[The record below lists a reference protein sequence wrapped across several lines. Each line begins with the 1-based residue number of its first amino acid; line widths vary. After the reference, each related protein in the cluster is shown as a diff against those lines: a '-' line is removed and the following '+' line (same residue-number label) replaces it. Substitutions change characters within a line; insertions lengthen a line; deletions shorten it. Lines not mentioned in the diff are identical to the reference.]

1 MCIQLQIIW
10 EREFEVNTET
20 AKDTECFE
28 KGNNLVGPSYL
39 YGKANTMNRIQ
50 KLFQDRTEK
59 VIPFITAGYPSKDRT
74 VEMVFAAEESGA
86 AMVELGMP
94 FSDPLADGP
103 IIQEASQIAI
113 DNGVNIQWILEVTTE
128 IRKQSEIPLAL
139 MGYINPII
147 KYGTDKFIKDCKNAG
162 VDGLIIPDLPPEEA
176 KEIVKMAKK
185 AGICIILLV
194 APNTADERIREISSM
209 AGTLIYCVA
218 ILGIT
223 GGEGSQES
231 ELKKYLK
238 RVEEYSNCPFVV
250 GFGIKERV
258 DVIEI
263 NRMAHGAVVG
273 SAIIEQLKNSNEPIA
288 AIRNYIHQL
297 TRGNE

>member
-1 MCIQLQIIW
+1 
-10 EREFEVNTET
+10 
-20 AKDTECFE
+20 
-28 KGNNLVGPSYL
+28 
-39 YGKANTMNRIQ
+39 MNRIQ

-223 GGEGSQES
+223 GGEGAQES

-288 AIRNYIHQL
+288 AIRNYIHHL
-297 TRGNE
+297 TRGIE